1 MMRRS
6 FHLSLFFCTVLQSAL
21 WGDCTVSLTNILDSY
36 ALSDGDFSGSQS
48 FNIWNDTDCTKL
60 TFDNGDLDDLTI
72 SYMTTLPSTTGTIP
86 SSGAKFTSDDKITFE
101 HAYTSPSTEFTVAN
115 PGSRIVNMMT
125 FTFGSHVTVTELQV
139 DFTSLNTRG
148 VTWEFSKLAY
158 LRPDGSFFS
167 PEPTVNAY
175 LDHTATGSGAAGGS
189 PSAGWFLVDSK
200 GTVTEVEQ
208 TPVGGSDNIV
218 EEGSN
223 GSLENLTST
232 NGNSYLDYNDVGLA
246 EGTRIGGFKWTTV
259 LEDVRGTSN
268 AQSTFSSTMSSF
280 EASGSIAAVPEPSAF
295 MFMSVLLLC
304 SMGRRYLNPKSYKSS
319 QSH

>member
-1 MMRRS
+1 MTRRS
-6 FHLSLFFCTVLQSAL
+6 CCLTLFFCALFQSSMWAE
-21 WGDCTVSLTNILDSY
+21 CTISLTNVLDSY
-36 ALSDGDFSGSQS
+36 ALADGAFSGTQS
-48 FNIWNDTDCTKL
+48 FNIWNDANCSKL
-60 TFDNGDLDDLTI
+60 TSDNGDLDDLTI
-72 SYMTTLPSTTGTIP
+72 SYMTTLPSTTGTTP
-86 SSGAKFTSDDKITFE
+86 SSGAEFTSDNKITFE
-101 HAYTSPSTEFTVAN
+101 HAYTDPSTDFTVAN

-125 FTFGSHVTVTELQV
+125 FTFGSHVTVTDLQV

-158 LRPDGSFFS
+158 LQPDGSFFS
-167 PEPTVNAY
+167 PEPAVNAY
-175 LDHTATGSGAAGGS
+175 LDHTATGTGAGGS
-189 PSAGWFLVDSK
+189 PGTGWFLVDSK
-200 GTVTEVEQ
+200 GTVTEVGE

-223 GSLENLTST
+223 GSLENLTGT

-280 EASGSIAAVPEPSAF
+280 EASGSSTAVPEPSAF
-295 MFMSVLLLC
+295 IFMSVILLV
-304 SMGRRYLNPKSYKSS
+304 SAGRSYLNLRGFKSLPG
-319 QSH
+319 H